1 MRGEKAV
8 VALALKQQRRED
20 RATIVSRPIDVT
32 CCYQPPVFDKSDAEK
47 EFLKTAMK
55 SYFIFEELPDTEL
68 TVLIQAMEKIHVA
81 KGTKIVQQ
89 DAKGEYFFIVHE
101 GQMDKFCERG
111 NHSVG
116 KVKRGEFFGELNLFY
131 ECKGPKSIIA
141 DQDTTLWKMAH
152 TTFRHVLAI
161 HAKARDEDIRSTLKK
176 VELFQSLSDQVLTK
190 FADALTRVRF
200 EPNDRIVQKGEV
212 GQIFYIIEEGK
223 VKVHDI
229 GIGDSQSV
237 DQILEAG
244 DWFGERALLTG
255 ETRAANITAITE
267 VTTLAMDRET
277 FSKNMGDLNTV
288 LEHKAK
294 MDSLRALPIFA
305 NSDLSSQ
312 EFSRL
317 ADLMQEMCY
326 KKGKMLA
333 EAGKP
338 YLLNVWFIRHGAL
351 LVYGGKTG
359 KIYNLKNGDYFGDK
373 SILGDPTHLSTHNAT
388 CESNLT
394 TWVLSREDIES
405 VVLDIGRLGQSAGYR
420 KSRQVTSIKLRDL
433 KKHRVLGKGAFG
445 RVWLT
450 EWKGTGTPYAL
461 KVIHKRTLLD
471 SHQEKGIIREKELLS
486 LLQHPFILNLVS
498 SFQDN
503 DNLYLLMPL
512 IQGGELFTV
521 VQSRSSVGGKGGGLR
536 NREAAFYAGCIIEA
550 LGHFHHRQIAYRD
563 LKLENVMIDAEGYAK
578 IVDLGFAKV
587 VIDKTYTF
595 CGTPEYLAP
604 EIIMAKGHNH
614 VCDYWAFGVL
624 LYELLCGVSPFYVPH
639 SAQMEMF
646 KRIVIVKYDWPL
658 WFSTSYSSTTKE
670 HQAGNDAKDLVS
682 KLLVRNPM
690 ERFGSHQRGYLDVRD
705 HPWFVTSECLPKLL
719 LKREY
724 SPPWIPT
731 VKDPFDVSNF
741 DSYDNRADVNVGKP
755 LTAEEQ
761 ALFEGF

>member
-1 MRGEKAV
+1 MSV
-8 VALALKQQRRED
+8 
-20 RATIVSRPIDVT
+20 
-32 CCYQPPVFDKSDAEK
+32 
-47 EFLKTAMK
+47 MK
-55 SYFIFEELPDTEL
+55 SYFIFDELPDPERM
-68 TVLIQAMEKIHVA
+68 VLIQAMEKIHVS

-89 DAKGEYFFIVHE
+89 DVKGEYFFIVQE
-101 GQMDKFCERG
+101 GLMDKFCEYG

-116 KVKRGEFFGELNLFY
+116 KVKRGEVFGELNLFY

-141 DQDTTLWKMAH
+141 DQDSILWKLAH
-152 TTFRHVLAI
+152 TIFRHVLAI
-161 HAKARDEDIRSTLKK
+161 HAKARDDDIRSTLKK
-176 VELFQSLSDQVLTK
+176 VELFQSLSDRVLTK

-200 EPNDRIVQKGEV
+200 EPNDRIVRKGEV

-237 DQILEAG
+237 DQISEEG

-255 ETRAANITAITE
+255 ETRAANITAITK
-267 VTTLAMDRET
+267 VTTLAMDRYT
-277 FSKNMGDLNTV
+277 FSKSMGDLNTV
-288 LEHKAK
+288 LEHRAK

-317 ADLMQEMCY
+317 ADLMPEMCY
-326 KKGKMLA
+326 NKGKMLA
-333 EAGKP
+333 KAGKP
-338 YLLNVWFIRHGAL
+338 YQLNVWFIRHGAL

-359 KIYNLKNGDYFGDK
+359 KMYNLKNGDYFGDE
-373 SILGDPTHLSTHNAT
+373 SILGDPSHVSTHNAT
-388 CESNLT
+388 CESNLSA
-394 TWVLSREDIES
+394 WVLSREDIES
-405 VVLDIGRLGQSAGYR
+405 VVVDIGRLGQSTGYR
-420 KSRQVTSIKLRDL
+420 KSREVNSIKLRDL
-433 KKHRVLGKGAFG
+433 KKHRVLGKGGFG

-450 EWKGTGTPYAL
+450 ELKGTGTPYAL
-461 KVIHKRTLLD
+461 KVINKRTLLD
-471 SHQEKGIIREKELLS
+471 AHQEKGIIREKELLS

-512 IQGGELFTV
+512 IQGGELFNV
-521 VQSRSSVGGKGGGLR
+521 VQSRGVGGRGLP
-536 NREAAFYAGCIIEA
+536 NQEAAFYAGCIIEA

-563 LKLENVMIDAEGYAK
+563 LKLENVMIDSEGYAK
-578 IVDLGFAKV
+578 LVDLGFAKV

-604 EIIMAKGHNH
+604 EIIMARGHNH

-624 LYELLCGVSPFYVPH
+624 LYELLCGVSPFYVPQ

-658 WFSTSYSSTTKE
+658 WFISSGKE
-670 HQAGNDAKDLVS
+670 NHTHDARDLVS
-682 KLLVRNPM
+682 KLMVRNPM

-705 HPWFVTSECLPKLL
+705 HKWFGSSDYPPKVL

-724 SPPWIPT
+724 PPPWIPT
-731 VKDPFDVSNF
+731 VKDPFDSSNF
-741 DSYDNRADVNVGKP
+741 DSYDNHADISMGKP